1 MLSVRVKRDSW
12 YYSPLDVFW
21 PDLTLV
27 RRCIAWGRVSQGN
40 WRENELEEKQVLRR
54 ASRSLFFWQVECW
67 KYPQVKWGFLFPER
81 IRRKRRVP
89 CWEVGALRKAWS
101 WFAGPLSGYTL
112 HSKTLVPAELLL
124 EWRSRLAA
132 RFSSARRI
140 NTTSTWQARACF
152 PFILY
157 HFISEVVERQS
168 DRAACLGSHIWS
180 FQSWVAAEA

>member
-81 IRRKRRVP
+81 ILCLQGCSSQHHLSFENPEKKRKCSSLVFQP
-89 CWEVGALRKAWS
+89 SKASYNLTGEYAVFKKIDLSYPHGKMLPRSS
-101 WFAGPLSGYTL
+101 WIF
-112 HSKTLVPAELLL
+112 
-124 EWRSRLAA
+124 
-132 RFSSARRI
+132 F
-140 NTTSTWQARACF
+140 
-152 PFILY
+152 
-157 HFISEVVERQS
+157 
-168 DRAACLGSHIWS
+168 
-180 FQSWVAAEA
+180 